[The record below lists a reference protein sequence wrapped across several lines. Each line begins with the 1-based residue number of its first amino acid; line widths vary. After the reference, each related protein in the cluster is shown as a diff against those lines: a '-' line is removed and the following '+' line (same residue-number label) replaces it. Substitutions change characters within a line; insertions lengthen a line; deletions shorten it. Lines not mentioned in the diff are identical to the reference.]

1 MSPTRHRECS
11 RLNAIALNTR
21 RVFAGLEMALT
32 L

>member
-1 MSPTRHRECS
+1 MSATRHRERS

-21 RVFAGLEMALT
+21 VFSGLDAALF